1 MGDSVTRLGDLLDFG
16 QLFKACSNNYFVQI
30 ANISRQF
37 LKMSKYFIF
46 HVKLFLGNF
55 YRYLCDF
62 LLVTLN
68 WAIAVD

>member
-16 QLFKACSNNYFVQI
+16 QLFKACGNNYFSQI